1 MVTGI
6 YISMITL
13 NVNGLPFYTIGMKVN
28 WYSHYGEQYGSSLE
42 ELKIMLPYYSAIS
55 LLGIYLER
63 NMIEKDTNSPMF
75 NATMKFVKTWK

>member
-1 MVTGI
+1 
-6 YISMITL
+6 MITL

>member
-1 MVTGI
+1 
-6 YISMITL
+6 MITL

-55 LLGIYLER
+55 VLGIYLER